1 MKFLHKKYENSA
13 MKTDRLMSI
22 KRSVT
27 DRHEN
32 VTDRRLWFF
41 LVFSCSKNFLFKFAK
56 SMTTEY
62 AKQNENQSIYS
73 IQQENFRHREFLE

>member
-41 LVFSCSKNFLFKFAK
+41 LVPKIFFSNLPKVCQQNMQNKIKIIQYIQYNRKTFA
-56 SMTTEY
+56 
-62 AKQNENQSIYS
+62 I
-73 IQQENFRHREFLE
+73 ENF

>member
-41 LVFSCSKNFLFKFAK
+41 LGFFVPKIFFSNLPKVCQQNMQNKIKIIQYIQYNRKTFA
-56 SMTTEY
+56 
-62 AKQNENQSIYS
+62 I
-73 IQQENFRHREFLE
+73 ENF